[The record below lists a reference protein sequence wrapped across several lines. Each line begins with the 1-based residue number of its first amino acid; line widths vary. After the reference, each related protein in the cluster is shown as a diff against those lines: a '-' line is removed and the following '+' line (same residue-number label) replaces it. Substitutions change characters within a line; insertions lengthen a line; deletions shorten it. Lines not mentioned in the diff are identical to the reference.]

1 MAEITVASRRPSSH
15 RVRPAAL
22 LSASGGSTLA
32 ERLRTHANDPLEVAA
47 QVRLVAEAARPGDR
61 SSGSP
66 LSISRRARSIRRE
79 IRYRCGDMPNSRVN
93 DRTR

>member
-47 QVRLVAEAARPGDR
+47 QVRLVAEAARPGRPIQWLPAQYQPPGQVDPAR
-61 SSGSP
+61 DQIP
-66 LSISRRARSIRRE
+66 VRRHAE
-79 IRYRCGDMPNSRVN
+79 LAGE
-93 DRTR
+93 